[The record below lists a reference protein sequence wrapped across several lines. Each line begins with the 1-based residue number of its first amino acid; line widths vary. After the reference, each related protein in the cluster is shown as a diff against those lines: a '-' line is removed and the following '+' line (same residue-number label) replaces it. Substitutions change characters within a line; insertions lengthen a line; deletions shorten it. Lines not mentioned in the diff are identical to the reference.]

1 MVTELCFQPH
11 ETIYRGLRAPD
22 LDVLVCVLS
31 VPVGRFYARA
41 RVCRLGLCVDIG
53 VVSVCMCVCVCVCW
67 YPCIQASEVH
77 CSSEEGCVCVCVC
90 VLEVRVSLDARKRVR
105 VCVCVCVSAGQRH
118 VQTVLCMCV
127 NLEILVCSYLHS
139 GFTMQ
144 VTMCHIDCVLGPH
157 PRGTGR

>member
-90 VLEVRVSLDARKRVR
+90 VGSTCVFRCKKTRAC
-105 VCVCVCVSAGQRH
+105 VCVCVCECRPTSRADSLVH
-118 VQTVLCMCV
+118 VR
-127 NLEILVCSYLHS
+127 ES
-139 GFTMQ
+139 GDFSLF
-144 VTMCHIDCVLGPH
+144 VPAFRFHNASDDVPH
-157 PRGTGR
+157 